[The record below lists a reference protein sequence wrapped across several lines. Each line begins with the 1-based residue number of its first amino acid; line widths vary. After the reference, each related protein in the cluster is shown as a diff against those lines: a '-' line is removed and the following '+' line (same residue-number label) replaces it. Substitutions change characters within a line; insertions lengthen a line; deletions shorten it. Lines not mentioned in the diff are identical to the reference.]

1 MMKKIFLSLVILF
14 AFSCTP
20 NVSIADAD
28 LDIEEGIKIETIPQ
42 PYSESD
48 LYGYWIDVNNTQEIK
63 ILKMMSL
70 APNGTAVDSLR
81 IQVVDNVEEIKQD
94 STWKFDVKSS
104 ILMQKITKITYKIN
118 GKIEPKNFGDIEP
131 VKVSV
136 IIQKRG
142 KDIFMGLARDDG
154 TLEIYQK
161 ITAEMRDEIH
171 KKAQKN
177 NQK

>member
-1 MMKKIFLSLVILF
+1 
-14 AFSCTP
+14 
-20 NVSIADAD
+20 
-28 LDIEEGIKIETIPQ
+28 
-42 PYSESD
+42 
-48 LYGYWIDVNNTQEIK
+48 
-63 ILKMMSL
+63 MMSF

-81 IQVVDNVEEIKQD
+81 IQVGDNVEEIKQD

-118 GKIEPKNFGDIEP
+118 GKIEPKIFGDIEP

-171 KKAQKN
+171 KKAQEN
-177 NQK
+177 TQK